1 MNRYPPKPAYTRILI
16 HTSYI
21 LRHNDE
27 KGLSKAEILNM
38 ANLLIIAGSE
48 TTATLL
54 SGATFH
60 LLKHPAAMEKLVNEI
75 RTSFPDPAEMT
86 FASLSKLKYLHACI
100 QEGFRMYPPVPILL
114 PRKTVQSTVINGYF
128 IPENVSL
135 FHYQIST
142 EMFADNPL
150 DVSWCSSMECVS
162 LGSKLLT
169 PRRIYS

>member
-1 MNRYPPKPAYTRILI
+1 MYQDSNLQI
-16 HTSYI
+16 SYI

-27 KGLSKAEILNM
+27 KGLSRPEILKM

-60 LLKHPAAMEKLVNEI
+60 LLKHPAAMEKLVTEI

-100 QEGFRMYPPVPILL
+100 QEGLRMYPPVPILL

-128 IPENVSL
+128 IPENVSIFSL
-135 FHYQIST
+135 FSEI
-142 EMFADNPL
+142 F
-150 DVSWCSSMECVS
+150 C
-162 LGSKLLT
+162 
-169 PRRIYS
+169 

>member
-1 MNRYPPKPAYTRILI
+1 
-16 HTSYI
+16 
-21 LRHNDE
+21 
-27 KGLSKAEILNM
+27 M

-60 LLKHPAAMEKLVNEI
+60 LLKHPAAMEKLVTEI

-114 PRKTVQSTVINGYF
+114 PRKTVQSAVINGYF

-135 FHYQIST
+135 AYLYLLKVVANDS
-142 EMFADNPL
+142 L
-150 DVSWCSSMECVS
+150 DVSWCSSMECLP
-162 LGSKLLT
+162 LGSKLLAF
-169 PRRIYS
+169 RRIYSGEMVRRSTICE